1 MNDEASDD
9 RQVHFDFDVS
19 RRRVGAYAN
28 TVSVWNSTYELA
40 LDWALTEPPEPV
52 DDDDPASPI
61 RIPGSI
67 VARVRFGEI
76 RRPFEEDEPDNFADE
91 A

>member
-19 RRRVGAYAN
+19 RETRIGAYAN
-28 TVSVWNSTYELA
+28 TVSVWHSPYEFA
-40 LDWALTEPPEPV
+40 LDWALTEPAEPV

-67 VARVRFGEI
+67 VARVRIPVGSG
-76 RRPFEEDEPDNFADE
+76 FEVMRALNE
-91 A
+91 AMAG